1 MSARARTNEKDSS
14 GKARAGDD
22 PRTAAGNGGTPPGAA
37 GGVMS
42 DSRADAGGGRIRMPR
57 APEDGGGLPAA
68 GEGGG
73 GLLSAGEAAG
83 RLISTGEAPEGLA
96 GAPDSVARRAAPRHG
111 QLFNFSIH
119 YGLILLLVAEIVFF
133 RLYGPTSGVFLSHA
147 NLVALFGS
155 QAVVC
160 IVALA
165 ALVPLT
171 AGYIDLSPGAITGMA
186 SITSATAVARFHV
199 PVLVAILLGVAI
211 GTLLGTVNGFLIA
224 RFEFSSIVTTLGV
237 SIALGGVMLWYTGGS
252 TIGSNIPQSLVNFGS
267 LNWLGIPRVA
277 FVMVPVILICWF
289 LLENTPFG
297 RYLQATA
304 SNPRSA
310 RLVGLNVQ
318 RNVFTAFML
327 SGFLAGVAGVLLT
340 ARSGAADSTTGP
352 SYLFPALAAVFLGAT
367 TIHPGRPNTWG
378 TVIGIFFV
386 AFGVSG
392 LSLMGASAW
401 ASDVFNG
408 IILIVAAGM
417 AIVFARRRGGGPR
430 LF

>member
-1 MSARARTNEKDSS
+1 MSARAKANENDSS
-14 GKARAGDD
+14 AT
-22 PRTAAGNGGTPPGAA
+22 TAAGQ
-37 GGVMS
+37 
-42 DSRADAGGGRIRMPR
+42 IRMPR
-57 APEDGGGLPAA
+57 APADDGGLPSA

-73 GLLSAGEAAG
+73 GLLSAGEAASG
-83 RLISTGEAPEGLA
+83 LVSAGESPEGLA
-96 GAPDSVARRAAPRHG
+96 GAPGAGTPQRVRRRSKP
-111 QLFNFSIH
+111 FDFSIH
-119 YGLILLLVAEIVFF
+119 YGLVVLLVVEILFF
-133 RLYGPTSGVFLSHA
+133 RLYGGTSAVYLSHA
-147 NLVALFGS
+147 NLVALIGN

-171 AGYIDLSPGAITGMA
+171 AGYIDLSPGAITGVA
-186 SITSATAVARFHV
+186 SIASATAVSRFHA
-199 PVLVAILLGVAI
+199 PVLLAIVIGIVI

-237 SIALGGVMLWYTGGS
+237 STALTGLMVWYTGGS
-252 TIGSNIPQSLVNFGS
+252 TIGSNIPQSFTSFGS

-277 FVMVPVILICWF
+277 YVMVPVILICWF
-289 LLENTPFG
+289 VLENTPFG

-310 RLVGLNVQ
+310 RLVGLNVK
-318 RNVFTAFML
+318 RNILTAFML
-327 SGFLAGVAGVLLT
+327 TGFLSGVAGVLLT

-392 LSLMGASAW
+392 LSLVGASAW
-401 ASDVFNG
+401 APDVFNG
-408 IILIVAAGM
+408 VILIVAAGM

>member
-1 MSARARTNEKDSS
+1 MSIRAKANKNDGSS
-14 GKARAGDD
+14 HAD
-22 PRTAAGNGGTPPGAA
+22 PA
-37 GGVMS
+37 GGQ
-42 DSRADAGGGRIRMPR
+42 IRMPP
-57 APEDGGGLPAA
+57 APKDDGGLPSA

-83 RLISTGEAPEGLA
+83 GLVSSGEAPEGLA
-96 GAPDSVARRAAPRHG
+96 GAPGAVGLRAVPRHG
-111 QLFNFSIH
+111 RLFDFGIH
-119 YGLILLLVAEIVFF
+119 YGLVVLLVAEILVF
-133 RLYGPTSGVFLSHA
+133 RLYGATSAVYLSHA
-147 NLVALFGS
+147 NLVALIGN

-186 SITSATAVARFHV
+186 SIASATVVTRFHA
-199 PVLVAILLGVAI
+199 PVLVAILLGIVI
-211 GTLLGTVNGFLIA
+211 GTLLGAVNGFLIA

-237 SIALGGVMLWYTGGS
+237 STALTGVMVWYTGGS
-252 TIGSNIPQSLVNFGS
+252 TIGSNMPQSMTNFGS

-277 FVMVPVILICWF
+277 YVMVPVILICWF
-289 LLENTPFG
+289 VLENTPFG

-310 RLVGLNVQ
+310 RLVGLNVR
-318 RNVFTAFML
+318 RNVFTAFIL
-327 SGFLAGVAGVLLT
+327 TGFLAGVAGVLLT

-392 LSLMGASAW
+392 LSLVGASSW
-401 ASDVFNG
+401 APDVFNG
-408 IILIVAAGM
+408 LILIIAAGM

>member
-1 MSARARTNEKDSS
+1 
-14 GKARAGDD
+14 
-22 PRTAAGNGGTPPGAA
+22 
-37 GGVMS
+37 
-42 DSRADAGGGRIRMPR
+42 MPR
-57 APEDGGGLPAA
+57 APEDDGGLPSAS
-68 GEGGG
+68 EGGG

-83 RLISTGEAPEGLA
+83 GLVTTGEAPEGLA
-96 GAPDSVARRAAPRHG
+96 GAPELAARRPIRHG
-111 QLFNFSIH
+111 ELFNFSIH
-119 YGLILLLVAEIVFF
+119 YGLVLLLVVEIVFF
-133 RLYGPTSGVFLSHA
+133 RLYGATSAVYLSHE
-147 NLVALFGS
+147 NLVALVGN
-155 QAVVC
+155 QAVVS

-171 AGYIDLSPGAITGMA
+171 AGYIDLSPGAVAGMA
-186 SITSATAVARFHV
+186 SITCATSLSRFHL
-199 PVLVAILLGVAI
+199 PVAAAIVLGIVV
-211 GTLLGTVNGFLIA
+211 GTLLGGVNGFLIA

-237 SIALGGVMLWYTGGS
+237 STALTGVMLWYTGGS

-267 LNWLGIPRVA
+267 LNWLGIPRLTY
-277 FVMVPVILICWF
+277 VMVPVILICWF

-310 RLVGLNVQ
+310 RLVGLNVR
-318 RNVFTAFML
+318 RNVFAAFVL
-327 SGFLAGVAGVLLT
+327 TGFLAGVAGVLLT
-340 ARSGAADSTTGP
+340 AREGAGDSTTGP

-392 LSLMGASAW
+392 LSLIGASVW
-401 ASDVFNG
+401 APDVFNG
-408 IILIVAAGM
+408 VILIIAAGM